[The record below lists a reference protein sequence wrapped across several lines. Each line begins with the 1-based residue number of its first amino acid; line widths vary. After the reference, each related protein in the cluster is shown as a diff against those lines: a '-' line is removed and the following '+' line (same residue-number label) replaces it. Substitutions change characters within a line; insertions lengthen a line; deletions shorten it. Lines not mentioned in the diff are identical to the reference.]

1 MLAKKGKKVML
12 ENKTLEKLVN
22 DFVKIHGSYSYDEA
36 VSLSYS
42 TCGLS
47 FIIATVKHDKQRRR
61 NGEHYIVHPLRCY
74 DTYIRCIHFK
84 EEENNFDWEKLENE
98 YDIPFRGVREV
109 CLLHDVVEDT
119 DMTMEELESLF
130 DTIGYKAYF
139 SNYIKK
145 PLSLITHDKKEP
157 YGDYIEKVMHHPIS
171 ALVKIIDMYDNM
183 SVLQVG
189 TLDEDIIDKMQ
200 MYMKFSMIIDIVFK
214 FSEKI
219 KKCNAHLFKKTS
231 FEFMN

>member
-1 MLAKKGKKVML
+1 MF

-119 DMTMEELESLF
+119 DMTMEELKVYLIRLAIKRIFPITSKNHYRLSP
-130 DTIGYKAYF
+130 T
-139 SNYIKK
+139 IKK
-145 PLSLITHDKKEP
+145 NHMTSI
-157 YGDYIEKVMHHPIS
+157 
-171 ALVKIIDMYDNM
+171 
-183 SVLQVG
+183 
-189 TLDEDIIDKMQ
+189 
-200 MYMKFSMIIDIVFK
+200 
-214 FSEKI
+214 
-219 KKCNAHLFKKTS
+219 FKKSCTIL
-231 FEFMN
+231 

>member
-1 MLAKKGKKVML
+1 MLVKGVKIMFENKML
-12 ENKTLEKLVN
+12 EELVN
-22 DFVKIHGSYSYDEA
+22 EFARIQSSYSYDEA
-36 VSLSYS
+36 VEFSSS

-47 FIIATVKHDKQRRR
+47 FIIATVKHQKQKRR
-61 NGEHYIVHPLRCY
+61 NGEYYIVHPLRCY
-74 DTYIRCIHFK
+74 NTYIDLIHFK
-84 EEENNFDWEKLENE
+84 EEDDNFDWEKLENE

-109 CLLHDVVEDT
+109 CLLHDVIEDT
-119 DMTMEELESLF
+119 DMSMEELESLF
-130 DTIGYKAYF
+130 NAIGYRAYF

-145 PLSLITHDKKEP
+145 PLSLITHDKKES
-157 YGDYIEKVMHHPIS
+157 YDIYVQKVMHHPIS

-189 TLDEDIIDKMQ
+189 TLDEDIIDKIQ
-200 MYMKFSMIIDIVFK
+200 MYMKFSMIIDIVYK

-219 KKCNAHLFKKTS
+219 KKYNAHLFKKTS